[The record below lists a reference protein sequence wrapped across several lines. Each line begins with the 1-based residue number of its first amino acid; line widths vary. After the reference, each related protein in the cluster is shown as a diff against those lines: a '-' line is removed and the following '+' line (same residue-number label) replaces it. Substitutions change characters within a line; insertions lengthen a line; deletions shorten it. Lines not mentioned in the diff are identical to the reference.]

1 MRALITKNWIKWD
14 YNVNLLFLSGMIN
27 LKTLVLKSKPVTSVV
42 QRSKTLVLPGFEG
55 TPLYDVI
62 VFFLKEVGNRSL
74 TDRAQ
79 SISFSFLLALP
90 PFLIFLFSLVP
101 FIFTQ
106 IPLVSINNIE
116 STLYDLARSVTP
128 DYHSY
133 QIVHDLIYDFLYTQ
147 RTGLL
152 SFAFIFGFYT
162 SSNGIMGIMRS
173 FDKMLP
179 GFKERKWW
187 QTRLT
192 AIKLTSILV
201 FLLLITL
208 VLIITQGRIMTLILQ
223 YIGIEDSFSRFLIDA
238 VRWLLIALL
247 FFSMIAMIYRHAPA
261 TTRKWKFVTAGA
273 TFSTTVM
280 ILLTLAFS
288 YFVTNFGRYN
298 QIYGSIG
305 TILVIMIWM
314 YLNSFILLI
323 GFELNTS
330 IRTLK
335 EMADLRE
342 EEMEENIEGLS

>member
-1 MRALITKNWIKWD
+1 MA
-14 YNVNLLFLSGMIN
+14 N
-27 LKTLVLKSKPVTSVV
+27 LKTRLLEWKPVTSVI

-62 VFFLKEVGNRSL
+62 VFFLKEVRDRSL

-101 FIFTQ
+101 FIFLRF
-106 IPLVSINNIE
+106 PVVSVTSIE

-128 DYHSY
+128 DYQSY
-133 QIVHDLIYDFLYTQ
+133 MIVHDLIYDFLYTQ

-152 SFAFIFGFYT
+152 SIAFLFGFYT

-173 FDKMLP
+173 FDKDLP
-179 GFKERKWW
+179 GFKKRKWW
-187 QTRLT
+187 QARLT
-192 AIKLTSILV
+192 AIKLTSLLV
-201 FLLLITL
+201 LLLLITL
-208 VLIITQGRIMTLILQ
+208 VLIITQGKLMNFILQ
-223 YIGIEDSFSRFLIDA
+223 FIGIRDSFTRFLIDA
-238 VRWLLIALL
+238 ARWLLIVLL
-247 FFSMIAMIYRHAPA
+247 FFSMIAMIYRFAPS
-261 TTRKWKFVTAGA
+261 TTKRWKFVTAGA
-273 TFSTTVM
+273 TFSTIVM

-288 YFVTNFGRYN
+288 FFVTNFGRYN

-330 IRTLK
+330 IRTIK
-335 EMADLRE
+335 EIANERKE
-342 EEMEENIEGLS
+342 EKEEKIQGLS